1 MKLRDFDRSHYLIFQ
16 RLKIQKCSYD
26 FFDLITMGESV
37 KVIADIWNQH
47 IHFFCINHRGVSSR
61 NGRERVYPRGWLSSF
76 FAADAIRIH
85 A

>member
-47 IHFFCINHRGVSSR
+47 IFFVSITEEYHPEMV
-61 NGRERVYPRGWLSSF
+61 GKEYIPEDG
-76 FAADAIRIH
+76 
-85 A
+85 